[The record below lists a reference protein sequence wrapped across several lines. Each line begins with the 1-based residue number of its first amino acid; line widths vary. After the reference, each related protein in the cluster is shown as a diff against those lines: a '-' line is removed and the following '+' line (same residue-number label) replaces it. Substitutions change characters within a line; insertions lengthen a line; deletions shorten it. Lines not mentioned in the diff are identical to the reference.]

1 MRKAKA
7 TNSLSAGAR
16 RREPSV
22 GRSAGNADVSVS
34 YARGALRARLWVDVL
49 CEPTWPGRSLLSCSD
64 EAAFSHEE
72 LSFYSPCDRA
82 SEAQLRPS
90 ARRVRHRPPRRGQET
105 LGPGR
110 ERLILEGTW
119 PDRAGYWQGHAEKPG
134 CFRLPPWCSPRARAW
149 GSS

>member
-49 CEPTWPGRSLLSCSD
+49 CEPTWPGG
-64 EAAFSHEE
+64 AF
-72 LSFYSPCDRA
+72 CRA
-82 SEAQLRPS
+82 LTRRPS
-90 ARRVRHRPPRRGQET
+90 VTRSCRFTRPAIVPR
-105 LGPGR
+105 
-110 ERLILEGTW
+110 
-119 PDRAGYWQGHAEKPG
+119 KP
-134 CFRLPPWCSPRARAW
+134 S
-149 GSS
+149 